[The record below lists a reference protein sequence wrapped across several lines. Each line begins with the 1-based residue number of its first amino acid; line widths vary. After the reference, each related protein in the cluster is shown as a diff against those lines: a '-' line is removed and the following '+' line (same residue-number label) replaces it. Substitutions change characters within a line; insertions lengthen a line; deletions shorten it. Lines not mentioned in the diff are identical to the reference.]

1 MLKLKVLS
9 TVPSSNLTE
18 FSPLL
23 QYLEKR
29 FGKTARLSA
38 SLAYST
44 QMVFYMGIVLYAP
57 ALAFE
62 SVMGI
67 DKNIAIVVIG
77 ITVIFYCCVGGM
89 RAVL

>member
-1 MLKLKVLS
+1 
-9 TVPSSNLTE
+9 
-18 FSPLL
+18 
-23 QYLEKR
+23 
-29 FGKTARLSA
+29 
-38 SLAYST
+38 
-44 QMVFYMGIVLYAP
+44 MVFYMGIVLYAP

-67 DKNIAIVVIG
+67 DKNVAIVFIG